1 MKKKIINI
9 SFIVGLI
16 FYILFVLWNILFKYV
31 SPLELFSTHRYF
43 SRTLNLIPF
52 NDILNGYYN
61 KLDIFGNII
70 LFIPLGIY
78 INIIIKNNKALKN
91 IYIIVVISLI
101 LETIQ
106 YIFGIGAS
114 DITDIITNTIGG
126 IIGVFIYM
134 ILKKLF
140 AQDFK
145 VKSFITICSILIMLP
160 VTLLLIAII
169 LHN

>member
-1 MKKKIINI
+1 MKKKIINTL
-9 SFIVGLI
+9 FIVGLI

-31 SPLELFSTHRYF
+31 SPLELFSTNRYF

-78 INIIIKNNKALKN
+78 INIIMKNNKALKN
-91 IYIIVVISLI
+91 IYIIVVISLL

-126 IIGVFIYM
+126 ILGIFIYM
-134 ILKKLF
+134 ILKNLF
-140 AQDFK
+140 VKDFK

-169 LHN
+169 AHN

>member
-1 MKKKIINI
+1 M
-9 SFIVGLI
+9 GLI

-31 SPLELFSTHRYF
+31 SPLELFSTNRYF

-78 INIIIKNNKALKN
+78 INIIMKNNKALKN
-91 IYIIVVISLI
+91 IYIIVVISLL

-114 DITDIITNTIGG
+114 DITDIITNTIGDILG
-126 IIGVFIYM
+126 IFIYM
-134 ILKKLF
+134 ILKNLF
-140 AQDFK
+140 VKDFK

-169 LHN
+169 AHN

>member
-1 MKKKIINI
+1 MINTL
-9 SFIVGLI
+9 FIVGLI

-31 SPLELFSTHRYF
+31 SPLELFSTNRYF

-78 INIIIKNNKALKN
+78 INIIMKNNKALKN
-91 IYIIVVISLI
+91 IYIIVVISLL

-114 DITDIITNTIGG
+114 DITDIITNTIGDILG
-126 IIGVFIYM
+126 IFIYM
-134 ILKKLF
+134 ILKNLF
-140 AQDFK
+140 VKDFK

-169 LHN
+169 AHN

>member
-1 MKKKIINI
+1 MKKKIINTL
-9 SFIVGLI
+9 FIVGLI

-31 SPLELFSTHRYF
+31 SPLELFSTNRYF

-78 INIIIKNNKALKN
+78 INIIMKNNKALKN
-91 IYIIVVISLI
+91 IYIIVVISLL

-114 DITDIITNTIGG
+114 DITDIITNTIGDILG
-126 IIGVFIYM
+126 IFIYM
-134 ILKKLF
+134 ILKNLF
-140 AQDFK
+140 VKDFK

-169 LHN
+169 AHN

>member
-1 MKKKIINI
+1 M
-9 SFIVGLI
+9 GLI

-31 SPLELFSTHRYF
+31 SPLELFSTDRYF

-78 INIIIKNNKALKN
+78 INIIMKNNKALKNIYIKALKN
-91 IYIIVVISLI
+91 IYIIVVISLL

-126 IIGVFIYM
+126 ILGIFIYM
-134 ILKKLF
+134 ILKNLF
-140 AQDFK
+140 VKDFK

-169 LHN
+169 AHN